1 MAPAVIGQALVDI
14 FRGDRALMEWVG
26 LALLA
31 LVGVGIIL
39 TGLPAAVVLI
49 AVATLGAIIG
59 VATGA
64 IEVRHCSA
72 PCRPG

>member
-1 MAPAVIGQALVDI
+1 
-14 FRGDRALMEWVG
+14 MEWVG

-39 TGLPAAVVLI
+39 TGLPAAVVLV
-49 AVATLGAIIG
+49 AVATFGAIIG
-59 VATGA
+59 VAAGA
-64 IEVRHCSA
+64 IGSPRSA